1 MKIRYSLYR
10 SNHFVFPELLD
21 VVNTSTTIQDVIV
34 QEGTGDGMGGL
45 LFTYTEKINVVPQIK
60 YYIKLEVL
68 MNDLGASNE
77 KVSDIVFN
85 GISIGECNPDCGIMT
100 EPECDYACIFYDC
113 TPFLT
118 SNTISSATESLD
130 VKLTYQGHSKDC
142 DCNTSTWQC
151 QIEDTD
157 PRLTPI
163 LALARIT
170 LTPSDEGKHVNLI

>member
-1 MKIRYSLYR
+1 
-10 SNHFVFPELLD
+10 
-21 VVNTSTTIQDVIV
+21 
-34 QEGTGDGMGGL
+34 MGGL

-170 LTPSDEGKHVNLI
+170 LTPSDEGKTC